1 MSKKKIIA
9 IVCLVVVV
17 VVAFRTYSTQCVYW
31 ERINGEGVIT
41 DVYHLSKRRA
51 EEPVKKAIS
60 LLRYPPEYKVT
71 VTYDGVAYTVDD
83 ELVYNE
89 LKDMKG
95 EKVKIEINLE
105 KLRNGNYVKKIIAI
119 DDVSL
124 K

>member
-1 MSKKKIIA
+1 MNKKKIIA
-9 IVCLVVVV
+9 IVCLVVVAII
-17 VVAFRTYSTQCVYW
+17 AFRTYSTQCVYW
-31 ERINGEGVIT
+31 ERIKGEGVVT
-41 DVYHLSKRRA
+41 ETYHLSKRRP

-71 VTYDGVAYTVDD
+71 VTYDNVDYTVDD
-83 ELVYNE
+83 ELVYNK

-105 KLRNGNYVKKIIAI
+105 KLRNGNCIKRVIAI
-119 DDVSL
+119 DDVPL

>member
-1 MSKKKIIA
+1 M
-9 IVCLVVVV
+9 
-17 VVAFRTYSTQCVYW
+17 
-31 ERINGEGVIT
+31 
-41 DVYHLSKRRA
+41 
-51 EEPVKKAIS
+51 KKAIS